1 MVLVDTQAFGELAYL
16 VSCPICQKSRK
27 FFSQTA
33 LMIHLKI
40 GLAIFVSLLRIP
52 QDALSRAQ
60 KLLAAL
66 HCSGSPDV

>member
-33 LMIHLKI
+33 LILGDLKREPCY
-40 GLAIFVSLLRIP
+40 A
-52 QDALSRAQ
+52 SRPDTSFYQ
-60 KLLAAL
+60 EEP
-66 HCSGSPDV
+66 SPA